1 MRLFVLGATGKTG
14 GALVAQAVARGHIVT
29 TFGRSSFAGDDRAKV
44 LSISGNPMSEMELSD
59 ALPGHDAVLS
69 VLGTRGLGA
78 TSVLVDSSRATIAA
92 MRKAGVRRLVIL
104 SSALL
109 DSHIGLVNRIVGR
122 TLLRHFSSDQRAMEK
137 LVTASRLDRVEA
149 GADDSLGARR
159 QINVDTRRATGF
171 SRNANHQRGGRPR
184 DARHG
189 GEPQAHQKAR
199 SCTRSTSLTLFVVFL
214 FLAIYNAGCM
224 TALRF
229 AS

>member
-44 LSISGNPMSEMELSD
+44 LSISGNPMSEMDLAD

-137 LVTASRLDRVEA
+137 LVTASDLDWTVLRPARMTASAPDGRSTSILGEPPDSAGMQITKEEVARVMLDTVENRRHIKK
-149 GADDSLGARR
+149 LVHVRGARR
-159 QINVDTRRATGF
+159 
-171 SRNANHQRGGRPR
+171 
-184 DARHG
+184 
-189 GEPQAHQKAR
+189 
-199 SCTRSTSLTLFVVFL
+199 
-214 FLAIYNAGCM
+214 
-224 TALRF
+224 
-229 AS
+229 